1 MIAGSLWDVLITYK
15 LSEVGDFFRVEL
27 LHTAAIDLEKDL
39 ETSIY
44 DLEKDLKNKFNLTD
58 NQVRILNAVMKNKTI
73 TQNQLSE
80 LVGIT
85 SKNIRNNMK
94 RLKEKG
100 LIKRIGPD
108 KGGYWQVMQGFRKS
122 DDK

>member
-1 MIAGSLWDVLITYK
+1 MLQNYKNVTYE

-27 LHTAAIDLEKDL
+27 LYTAAIDLEKDL
-39 ETSIY
+39 ETSFF

-58 NQVRILNAVMKNKTI
+58 NQVKILNAIMKNKTI

-85 SKNIRNNMK
+85 SKNVRNNMK
-94 RLKEKG
+94 KLKEKG
-100 LIKRIGPD
+100 LLKRIGPD
-108 KGGYWQVMQGFRKS
+108 KGGYWQVIPGFKELN
-122 DDK
+122 DK

>member
-1 MIAGSLWDVLITYK
+1 MKPA
-15 LSEVGDFFRVEL
+15 F
-27 LHTAAIDLEKDL
+27 
-39 ETSIY
+39 

-58 NQVRILNAVMKNKTI
+58 NKVRILNAVMKNKTI

-85 SKNIRNNMK
+85 SKNVRNNMK

-100 LIKRIGPD
+100 LLKRIGLD
-108 KGGYWQVMQGFRKS
+108 KGGYWQVMLGFRTP